1 METRCGITADSG
13 KRFAEIIVSV
23 LERCFEVVVV
33 VVVFC
38 SGCKNSLKYSALTGK
53 DTGAACNNTSSFVKR
68 ESVQAKFYLTK

>member
-33 VVVFC
+33 VFC
-38 SGCKNSLKYSALTGK
+38 SGCKNSLKYSAPTGK